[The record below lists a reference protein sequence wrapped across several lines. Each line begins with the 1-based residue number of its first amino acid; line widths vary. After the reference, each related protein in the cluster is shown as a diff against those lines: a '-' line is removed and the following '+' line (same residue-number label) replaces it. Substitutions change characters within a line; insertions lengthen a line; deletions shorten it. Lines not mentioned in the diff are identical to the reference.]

1 MPNTSAE
8 VPHQHMDSPDEL
20 PSSTIK
26 ISMNEPSLQGVKQE
40 DRTLVRNVIYV
51 LHVCKHPE
59 RLCMSWSV
67 TNARTGSGCEITGL
81 LDPSKDFEIFK
92 DDLDLIKQADPL
104 RVQTISIRKT
114 GDTSQIVIK
123 VLARSEPI
131 MLTELEVLT
140 VQKKRKLVD
149 GGR

>member
-1 MPNTSAE
+1 
-8 VPHQHMDSPDEL
+8 MDPPDHV

-26 ISMNEPSLQGVKQE
+26 ITINEPSLQGVKQE
-40 DRTLVRNVIYV
+40 DRTLVRNVIYL
-51 LHVCKHPE
+51 LHACKHPE

-67 TNARTGSGCEITGL
+67 TNSRAGNEYEITGL

-104 RVQTISIRKT
+104 RVQPISIRKT

-131 MLTELEVLT
+131 MMTELEILT
-140 VQKKRKLVD
+140 VQKKRKFVNE
-149 GGR
+149 GR

>member
-1 MPNTSAE
+1 
-8 VPHQHMDSPDEL
+8 MDSDHCIDEI
-20 PSSTIK
+20 PSSTVK

-40 DRTLVRNVIYV
+40 DRSLVRNVIYM

-67 TNARTGSGCEITGL
+67 TNARTGSGYEITGL

-92 DDLDLIKQADPL
+92 DDLDLIKQADTL

-131 MLTELEVLT
+131 MMTELEVLT
-140 VQKKRKLVD
+140 VQKKRKLVHSE
-149 GGR
+149 R

>member
-1 MPNTSAE
+1 
-8 VPHQHMDSPDEL
+8 MDSPDEL
-20 PSSTIK
+20 PSSTVK

-40 DRTLVRNVIYV
+40 DRTLVRNVIYI
-51 LHVCKHPE
+51 LHACKHPE

-67 TNARTGSGCEITGL
+67 TNARAGSGYEITGL

-104 RVQTISIRKT
+104 RVQPISIRKT
-114 GDTSQIVIK
+114 GDTSQIVIR

-131 MLTELEVLT
+131 MMTELEVFT
-140 VQKKRKLVD
+140 MQKKRKLVD